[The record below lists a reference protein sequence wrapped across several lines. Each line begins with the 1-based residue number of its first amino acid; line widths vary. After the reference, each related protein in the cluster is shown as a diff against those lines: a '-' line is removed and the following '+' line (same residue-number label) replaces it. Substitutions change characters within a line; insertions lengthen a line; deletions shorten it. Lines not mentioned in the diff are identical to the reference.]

1 VAQAFQAALDT
12 GGSHTHQAYA
22 FVRRHA
28 HRKLWGVKGESA
40 DGKAI
45 KSRRKLIDIKHSGRL
60 LRKGVA
66 LWFVGTDT
74 AKTCCAGGS
83 NFTRLHVTAT
93 GLNPPLAGAFMA
105 ALREEY
111 GTEKIYIPAPD
122 KVLRDAAIR
131 ERFDGTNR
139 EQLRREFGVAERR
152 PRNESLSWRAMRG
165 ASTRSCSTSGEG
177 LAAPQISRPLLM
189 SRASRLA

>member
-66 LWFVGTDT
+66 LW
-74 AKTCCAGGS
+74 S
-83 NFTRLHVTAT
+83 S
-93 GLNPPLAGAFMA
+93 
-105 ALREEY
+105 
-111 GTEKIYIPAPD
+111 AP
-122 KVLRDAAIR
+122 
-131 ERFDGTNR
+131 TP
-139 EQLRREFGVAERR
+139 RR
-152 PRNESLSWRAMRG
+152 PAAR
-165 ASTRSCSTSGEG
+165 
-177 LAAPQISRPLLM
+177 AAPTSRACTSRPPG
-189 SRASRLA
+189 